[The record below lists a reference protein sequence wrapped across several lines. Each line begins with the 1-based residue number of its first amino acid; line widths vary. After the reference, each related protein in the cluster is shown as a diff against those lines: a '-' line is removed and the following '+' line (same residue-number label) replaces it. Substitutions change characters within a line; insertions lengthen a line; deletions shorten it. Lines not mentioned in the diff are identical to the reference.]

1 MVTGTV
7 ATSVS
12 PIEEKNASEFSSM
25 AASIGYLKGATPED
39 LRNGFSPPLGLIRNC
54 NAEMQIR
61 VLAVRPILRSS
72 CIARTARMR
81 RIHCGTLLPADGTFA
96 LSDLRHHCSNTDV
109 PCREAGAN
117 SSSARRSSRR

>member
-1 MVTGTV
+1 MV
-7 ATSVS
+7 
-12 PIEEKNASEFSSM
+12 
-25 AASIGYLKGATPED
+25 ASIGYLKGATPED

-81 RIHCGTLLPADGTFA
+81 RIHCGTLLPADGTFRT
-96 LSDLRHHCSNTDV
+96 LRFAT
-109 PCREAGAN
+109 PLLEY
-117 SSSARRSSRR
+117 RRPMPRSRREFLFRATVFPAMNTES